1 MSILETKFPQKLL
14 TKTLNINQKTKVLHI
29 IKQVN
34 YYQIKCDNGKIYKSK
49 KIIVTAPA
57 PQTADLIKDVSP
69 EMLKYIN
76 RANFSQCISVLL
88 GFNQSFD
95 LPLNSFF
102 YDEIGG
108 ICSLL
113 YENHNSKY

>member
-1 MSILETKFPQKLL
+1 MRLK
-14 TKTLNINQKTKVLHI
+14 
-29 IKQVN
+29 
-34 YYQIKCDNGKIYKSK
+34 DK

-102 YDEIGG
+102 YDEIG
-108 ICSLL
+108 IQIIEKFNL
-113 YENHNSKY
+113 YPFKI

>member
-1 MSILETKFPQKLL
+1 
-14 TKTLNINQKTKVLHI
+14 
-29 IKQVN
+29 
-34 YYQIKCDNGKIYKSK
+34 
-49 KIIVTAPA
+49 
-57 PQTADLIKDVSP
+57 
-69 EMLKYIN
+69 MLKYIN

-113 YENHNSKY
+113 YENHNSKYSKNSSLVIRMSDKWESISFLI